1 MYNIKSYIIIFALS
15 LLVSTFSI
23 SSPVI
28 ASEDSDKIIA
38 DVDGNPITLAELK
51 LAISSLPADYQ
62 DMAKTSL
69 SQMMLQQL
77 IDLKI
82 LSAKAD
88 EENITSKK
96 SYKNEL
102 SFLIDQ
108 LKREHYLRN
117 LYAKNVKEDTILAR
131 YKQLVSQLDS
141 DKEIRA
147 RHILLK
153 TKEEAE
159 SILVELSEGA
169 DFSQLASQKS
179 IGPSASNGGNL
190 GFFTRESMVPDF
202 SQVAFALTPGEV
214 SKPVKT
220 KFGWHVI
227 KSEEIRPRTAP
238 DFNLVK
244 DELRDE
250 LERMVMTSVIGEARR
265 SAVINIRESNL
276 SNLLIEK

>member
-179 IGPSASNGGNL
+179 IGPSASNGGDL

-227 KSEEIRPRTAP
+227 KLEEIRPRTAP

-244 DELRDE
+244 DLI
-250 LERMVMTSVIGEARR
+250 SV
-265 SAVINIRESNL
+265 
-276 SNLLIEK
+276 

>member
-179 IGPSASNGGNL
+179 IGPSASNGGDL

-227 KSEEIRPRTAP
+227 KLEEIRPSTAP